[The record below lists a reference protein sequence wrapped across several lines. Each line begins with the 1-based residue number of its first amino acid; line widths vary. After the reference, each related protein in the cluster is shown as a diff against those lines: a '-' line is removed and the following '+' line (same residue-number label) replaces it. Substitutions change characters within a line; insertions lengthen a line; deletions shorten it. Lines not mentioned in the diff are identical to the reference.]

1 MVLNPISSLNLPT
14 SLETFSK
21 ASSKEAHSN
30 KANTGVVENSN
41 SLKLESNKKSSV
53 KDLIDKILSNNST
66 TKEAP
71 KLETMQARL
80 SDIQRRGKLL
90 LHHPS
95 SMKSYVKDMKDFLGD
110 LRDHAYSAKYKD
122 DLFQRMDIVD
132 SQLDELS
139 DELLNSQQQ
148 EMALVNSLGELQ
160 GLLVDVFA

>member
-1 MVLNPISSLNLPT
+1 MALNPISNLNLPS
-14 SLETFSK
+14 SLETFSRP
-21 ASSKEAHSN
+21 SSKETQSKTALI
-30 KANTGVVENSN
+30 ENSSTVN
-41 SLKLESNKKSSV
+41 EPKKSSV
-53 KDLIDKILSNNST
+53 KDLIDKILSNNPSNA

-95 SMKSYVKDMKDFLGD
+95 SVKSYVKDMQDFLGD
-110 LRDHAYSAKYKD
+110 LREHAYGAKYKD
-122 DLFQRMDIVD
+122 DLFQRIDTLN
-132 SQLDELS
+132 SQLDDLG